1 MTFNPTKEEEKV
13 LIALRRN
20 PDLGKCVFEML
31 DIVGE
36 DLGGIELADE
46 AEELV
51 VENIRKTGH
60 ELLTTWAQ
68 KRANLAAEE
77 TRGERGTRAHE
88 KKNSN
93 GIQPS
98 E

>member
-1 MTFNPTKEEEKV
+1 MAFNPTKEEEKV

-20 PDLGKCVFEML
+20 PDLGKCVLEML

-51 VENIRKTGH
+51 VENIRKTGQ

-68 KRANLAAEE
+68 KRANLTAEQA
-77 TRGERGTRAHE
+77 RGERDTRAHE
-88 KKNSN
+88 KKSSN